1 MVFNATFNNISCIS
15 WRSVLL
21 VEETRVPTENHLP
34 VASHWN
40 FLSHNVVSSTPHL
53 NVIRTHNVSGALGTD
68 CIGSYKSNY
77 HTITT
82 TTAPYILES
91 LIQSDYSVFIK
102 IGDFSMKNLR

>member
-21 VEETRVPTENHLP
+21 VEETRVSTENHLP

-53 NVIRTHNVSGALGTD
+53 NVIRTHIAIVVIDTD
-68 CIGSYKSNY
+68 CIGSGKSNY
-77 HTITT
+77 HRTEQNRICIGLKSIYKGLL
-82 TTAPYILES
+82 PK
-91 LIQSDYSVFIK
+91 QHIK
-102 IGDFSMKNLR
+102 YKTK